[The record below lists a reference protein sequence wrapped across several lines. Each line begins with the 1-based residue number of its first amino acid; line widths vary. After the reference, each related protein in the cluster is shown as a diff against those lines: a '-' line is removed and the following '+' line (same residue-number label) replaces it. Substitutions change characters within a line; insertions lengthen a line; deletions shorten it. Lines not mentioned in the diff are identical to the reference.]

1 MHGMSTLEIVIRF
14 FAGAGLLAA
23 NGFFV
28 MTEFAMTRIRQFPEE
43 EMKGDKGLER
53 AWEMTNELEIY
64 LTSCQV
70 GITVTSIL
78 LGVIFE
84 PAMSAVLSPLFVA
97 IGLGSTQTSVVAVVL
112 AVMIIQ
118 FLHTVWG
125 EQTPTYL
132 GVERP
137 KQVAKYC
144 AGIVY
149 VWTWFIYP
157 AIWLGDK
164 AAKWTL
170 GLFDVEIER
179 SWTKE
184 EEAVEGPEVAD
195 AADLRR
201 HIGELLSGGTLS
213 EERQNEV
220 LNALEIGSLETREI
234 MVGRD
239 DIEALSTER
248 SPEENFEFLRSHHRA
263 RYPLVGAS
271 LDDYLGIVYA
281 PALYPVVDEL
291 RDGQIQW
298 RQVAVPPL
306 TVQPDLPVSE
316 LIDRFQEERQELAL
330 VIDDDKRV
338 LGLVTATDAF
348 EAVMG
353 DLEDPYD

>member
-14 FAGAGLLAA
+14 IAGIGLLGA
-23 NGFFV
+23 NAFFV
-28 MTEFAMTRIRQFPEE
+28 MTEFAMTRIRQYPEE
-43 EMKGDKGLER
+43 EMKGDPGLER

-78 LGVIFE
+78 LGVVFE
-84 PAMSAVLSPLFVA
+84 PAMSALLSPLFVA
-97 IGLGSTQTSVVAVVL
+97 IGLGSTETSVIAVVL
-112 AVMIIQ
+112 SVVIIQ
-118 FLHTVWG
+118 LLHTVWG
-125 EQTPTYL
+125 EQTPTYF

-137 KQVAKYC
+137 KLVSKYC
-144 AGIVY
+144 APFVY
-149 VWTWFIYP
+149 AWSWVIYP
-157 AIWLGDK
+157 VIWLGDSL
-164 AAKWTL
+164 AKGTL
-170 GLFDVEIER
+170 GLFGVTIER

-184 EEAVEGPEVAD
+184 DSAAEPGESD

-201 HIGELLSGGTLS
+201 QIGELLSGGSLS
-213 EERQNEV
+213 EERRNEV

-234 MVGRD
+234 MVQRD

-248 SPEENFEFLRSHHRA
+248 TPDENFELLRTHHRA
-263 RYPLVGAS
+263 RYPLVGDS

-281 PALYPVVDEL
+281 PALYPVIDEL
-291 RDGQIQW
+291 RSGHLQW

-306 TVQPDLPVSE
+306 TVKPDLPVSE

-330 VIDDDKRV
+330 VVDEDKTV